1 MNVMSSS
8 PADNASAELVLT
20 NARVVTAD
28 SIVDGTVVVRGG
40 TIAAV
45 EMGRS
50 QLPGAVDCEGDY
62 LLPGLVE
69 LHTDNLERHVVPRPG
84 VFWPPD
90 SAVLAHDAEIAA
102 AGITTVLDALRLGA
116 LRKPASVFVSKVRE
130 IAAIVRQA
138 NDSGQTRAE
147 HRFHIRC
154 ELSGDDVVEAL
165 QPFLADPHLK
175 LVSVMDHTPGQRQF
189 VNLDKYKEYFAGKY
203 GMGEKAFQEF
213 FDAALAA
220 QEKYAVPNRRAIVAQ
235 CRERGVPLASHDDAT
250 PEHVDEAIG
259 DGVAIAEF
267 PTTVE
272 AAAMSHQ
279 HKLGVLMGA
288 PNVVRGGSH
297 SGNVSAL
304 ELAERGTLDILSS
317 DYIPAS
323 LLRAA
328 FHMADEIEAIDLPH
342 AVAVVSRNPAHAV
355 GLDDR
360 GEIAAGKRADLV
372 WVNDAKGLPVVRNV
386 WREGCRVI

>member
-1 MNVMSSS
+1 MTAMPPP
-8 PADNASAELVLT
+8 PANSTGAELVLT

-28 SIVDGTVVVRGG
+28 RIVDGTVVVRGG
-40 TIAAV
+40 VIAAV
-45 EMGRS
+45 DEGPSR
-50 QLPGAVDCEGDY
+50 LPGAVDCDGDY
-62 LLPGLVE
+62 VLPGLVE

-90 SAVLAHDAEIAA
+90 SAVLAHDAEVAA
-102 AGITTVLDALRLGA
+102 AGITTVLDALRLGS
-116 LRKPASVFVSKVRE
+116 LRKPSSIFVSRIQE
-130 IAAIVRQA
+130 IAETVRAA

-165 QPFLADPHLK
+165 QPFFEDPHLK

-189 VNLDKYKEYFAGKY
+189 VNIDKYKEYFAGKY
-203 GMGEKAFQEF
+203 GMDEKAFRDF
-213 FDAALAA
+213 FDAAVAA
-220 QEKYAVPNRRAIVAQ
+220 QVKYAEPNRRAIVAQ

-250 PEHVDEAIG
+250 SEHVEEALA

-279 HKLGVLMGA
+279 NDLGVLMGA

-304 ELAERGTLDILSS
+304 DLARRGTLDILSS

-328 FHMADEIEAIDLPH
+328 FRMAEEVEAISLPQ
-342 AVAVVSRNPAHAV
+342 AVAVVSYNPAHAV
-355 GLDDR
+355 GLTDR
-360 GEIAAGKRADLV
+360 GEVAVGKRADLV
-372 WVNDAKGLPVVRNV
+372 WVQDSGGLPVVRNV
-386 WREGCRVI
+386 WREGRRVI